1 VADEFQERRRFPR
14 VPVEGLHEFRLGRRL
29 RLRVVDISLNGAL
42 FRSDE
47 PLPLG
52 AKGRLHMLLGAG
64 DFEAHVEVKR
74 QQPAVDGRG
83 TLLGASITPS
93 QPRHHEVLEQFLSR
107 AGS

>member
-1 VADEFQERRRFPR
+1 VAAEFVERRRSPR
-14 VPVEGLHEFRLGRRL
+14 VPVVARHEFRLGRRL
-29 RLRVVDISLNGAL
+29 RLRIVDISVSGAL
-42 FRSDE
+42 LGSEE

-64 DFEAHVEVKR
+64 DFEAQIEVKR
-74 QQPAVDGRG
+74 EQPAPDGRG
-83 TLLGASITPS
+83 TLLGTTMTPS